1 MRRRIVKKVKPR
13 IIKLQLKCLIAQEP
27 NLNYKLLKTETT
39 SLTQQIHKD
48 LLLIQQKLFQNNK
61 IYQHQVNLTLTWVN
75 QVL

>member
-61 IYQHQVNLTLTWVN
+61 IYQHQVNLTLKWVN

>member
-13 IIKLQLKCLIAQEP
+13 IIKLILKCLIAQEP

-61 IYQHQVNLTLTWVN
+61 IYQHQVNLTLKWVN

>member
-27 NLNYKLLKTETT
+27 NLNYKLLKTEIT
-39 SLTQQIHKD
+39 SLTQEIHKD

-61 IYQHQVNLTLTWVN
+61 IYQHQVNLTLKWVN